1 MKYDRN
7 EMLRSFL
14 TNEEL
19 IQQSKLSLEELNE
32 VNFSENSGDL
42 LVESLKSLLIAF
54 CNGETDTLTLRQI
67 NLKINELSD

>member
-7 EMLRSFL
+7 EMLRRFL
-14 TNEEL
+14 ANEEL
-19 IQQSKLSLEELNE
+19 IQHSKLSVEELNE

-54 CNGETDTLTLRQI
+54 CNGETDTLTIRQI
-67 NLKINELSD
+67 NLKINELSE